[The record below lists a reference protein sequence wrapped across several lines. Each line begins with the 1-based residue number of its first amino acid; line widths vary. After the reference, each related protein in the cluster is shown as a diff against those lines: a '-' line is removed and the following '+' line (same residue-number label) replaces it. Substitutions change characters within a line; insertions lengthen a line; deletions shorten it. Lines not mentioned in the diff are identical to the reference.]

1 MEEKN
6 RIKPARNA
14 SLDLLRIFSML
25 LIILMHSID
34 HSGVLEASTKAGIG
48 TFVLV
53 RFLYMLTQISV
64 NCYVMLSGY
73 FLLRSRFRL
82 KKIIE
87 IWMEVAFYSFVIKLI
102 FMLTREIPFSAVAL
116 LSCFFPIL
124 TGRYWFITIYIG
136 LYLLSP
142 FLNIAIRAMDKK
154 THGLL
159 ILTLGLLFSAWSSIH
174 PSFAGMNSG
183 GGWGLAWFVVL
194 YITAAWFSL
203 YYVPSGKT
211 SLKMLLWLGISAAV
225 SLLFCIPGGK
235 IPLVQSVAGTWFHY
249 NSLPVFLSTVLI
261 FSAFL
266 DLKIRKERLGRFIT
280 RIAPATLGVY
290 LIHAHA
296 NLSPWIW
303 KSLNLPSRMT
313 GPGFFLFDVVLVAL
327 IFTACAGI
335 DLIRKNS
342 VGRLEQ
348 SQVLVTL
355 CSKAE
360 YAAVILC
367 SKLFPDIGE

>member
-14 SLDLLRIFSML
+14 SLDLLRILSML

-34 HSGVLEASTKAGIG
+34 HTGVLEASSKAGIG

-73 FLLRSRFRL
+73 FLVRSRFRL
-82 KKIIE
+82 KKILE

-102 FMLTREIPFSAVAL
+102 FMLTGQIPFSAVAL
-116 LSCFFPIL
+116 ASCFFPIL
-124 TGRYWFITIYIG
+124 TGRYWFVTIYIG

-142 FLNIAIRAMDKK
+142 FLNIAIRAMDKR

-159 ILTLGLLFSAWSSIH
+159 ILTLGLLFSAWNSIH
-174 PSFAGMNSG
+174 PSIAGMNSG

-194 YITAAWFSL
+194 YFTAAWFSL
-203 YYVPSGKT
+203 YDIPRGKQIT
-211 SLKMLLWLGISAAV
+211 KTLLWFGISAAV
-225 SLLFCIPGGK
+225 SLLYCIPGKK
-235 IPLVQSVAGTWFHY
+235 ISLIQSVVGTWFHY
-249 NSLPVFLSTVLI
+249 NSLPVFLSTALV
-261 FSAFL
+261 FSVFL
-266 DLKIRKERLGRFIT
+266 NLRIRKNALSIIIT
-280 RIAPATLGVY
+280 RIAPATLGIY

-303 KSLNLPSRMT
+303 EKLDLVSRLDS
-313 GPGFFLFDVVLVAL
+313 PFLGLILLGCSIAIFLVCL
-327 IFTACAGI
+327 IL
-335 DLIRKNS
+335 DKLRKAT
-342 VGRLEQ
+342 VGRLERAPFI
-348 SQVLVTL
+348 TNL
-355 CSKAE
+355 CEKAE
-360 YAAVILC
+360 NQFGRFFDQIL
-367 SKLFPDIGE
+367 

>member
-1 MEEKN
+1 MEGKN
-6 RIKPARNA
+6 RNRPVRNA
-14 SLDLLRIFSML
+14 SLDLLRILSML

-34 HSGVLEASTKAGIG
+34 HTGVLEASSKAGIG

-73 FLLRSRFRL
+73 FLVRSRFRL
-82 KKIIE
+82 KKIVE

-102 FMLTREIPFSAVAL
+102 FMMIGEIPFSAVAL
-116 LSCFFPIL
+116 LSCFFPIF

-136 LYLLSP
+136 MYLLSP

-159 ILTLGLLFSAWSSIH
+159 ILTLGLLFSAWNSIH

-203 YYVPSGKT
+203 YYVPSGKAI
-211 SLKMLLWLGISAAV
+211 LKMLLWLGISAIV
-225 SLLFCIPGGK
+225 SLVFCIPGGK
-235 IPLVQSVAGTWFHY
+235 ISLVQRVAGTWFHY
-249 NSLPVFLSTVLI
+249 NSLPVFLSTVLV
-261 FSAFL
+261 FSSFL
-266 DLKIRKERLGRFIT
+266 DLKIQKEKLGCIIT

-313 GPGFFLFDVVLVAL
+313 GPGFFLFDVVLVVL
-327 IFTACAGI
+327 IFAACTGI

>member
-14 SLDLLRIFSML
+14 SLDLLRILSML

-34 HSGVLEASTKAGIG
+34 HTGVLEASSKAGIG

-73 FLLRSRFRL
+73 FLVRSRFRL
-82 KKIIE
+82 KKIVE

-194 YITAAWFSL
+194 YLTAAWFSL
-203 YYVPSGKT
+203 YYIPKGKT
-211 SLKMLLWLGISAAV
+211 TGKLLMWLGITAV
-225 SLLFCIPGGK
+225 VTFLFCIPGGK
-235 IPLVQSVAGTWFHY
+235 SRLVRSVVGTWYHY
-249 NSLPVFLSTVLI
+249 NSLPVFLSTI
-261 FSAFL
+261 FTFTAFL
-266 DLKIRKERLGRFIT
+266 NLRIQKNIISRLIT
-280 RIAPATLGVY
+280 WLAPATLGVY

-303 KSLNLPSRMT
+303 KELDLPSKMDSPIFGLMLLGCT
-313 GPGFFLFDVVLVAL
+313 IAIFFVCILLDKL
-327 IFTACAGI
+327 
-335 DLIRKNS
+335 RKATL
-342 VGRLEQ
+342 GRIERAPFI
-348 SQVLVTL
+348 TNL
-355 CSKAE
+355 CEKAE
-360 YAAVILC
+360 TLFGRFFDQIL
-367 SKLFPDIGE
+367 